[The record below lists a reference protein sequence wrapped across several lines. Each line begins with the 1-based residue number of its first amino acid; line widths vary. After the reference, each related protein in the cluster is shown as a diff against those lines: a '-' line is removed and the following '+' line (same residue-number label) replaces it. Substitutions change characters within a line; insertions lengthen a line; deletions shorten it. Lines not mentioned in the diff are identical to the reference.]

1 MKFAPQRVNDRFRY
15 QDSPEHIQYGFE
27 RSGHS
32 RKANRLI
39 PALLT
44 ILIPLGFA
52 YDFAQ
57 EKRISPAARSKTH
70 NGWYQ
75 SVGEGAVTVCIWT
88 FF

>member
-1 MKFAPQRVNDRFRY
+1 VKFAPQRVNDRFPY
-15 QDSPEHIQYGFE
+15 EDSPEHTQYGFE
-27 RSGHS
+27 RSGRI

-44 ILIPLGFA
+44 ILIPLAFA

-57 EKRISPAARSKTH
+57 EKMMPQAATYQTH
-70 NGWYQ
+70 NDWYECL
-75 SVGEGAVTVCIWT
+75 GEGAVTVFMWT

>member
-1 MKFAPQRVNDRFRY
+1 VKFAPQRVNDRFPY
-15 QDSPEHIQYGFE
+15 QDSPEHTLYGFG
-27 RSGHS
+27 RSGRS

-52 YDFAQ
+52 YDFAR
-57 EKRISPAARSKTH
+57 EKMMSPDARYKTH

-75 SVGEGAVTVCIWT
+75 DLGEGAVTVFIWT